1 MPLTYVH
8 YALWNCIIQQCTPHI
23 LKWLPLN
30 KSQHILVASLEFKWN
45 LGWPLL
51 WPCPPCRPDQESLH
65 SPPTASSCYWSR
77 SAWSPQPRLRPC
89 TGVQR
94 TERDNHT
101 LPLHCI
107 QHTLPRIRKC
117 QLSHLLL
124 FVIISKGRKCN
135 LQSIPGIIFDAVSC
149 ILGSNYVL
157 ISKG

>member
-1 MPLTYVH
+1 MSNKWRNFHDLRRNM
-8 YALWNCIIQQCTPHI
+8 YALCFTKLLLYQWTM
-23 LKWLPLN
+23 KPL
-30 KSQHILVASLEFKWN
+30 LVASLEFKWN

-51 WPCPPCRPDQESLH
+51 WPCPPCRPDQESRH
-65 SPPTASSCYWSR
+65 SLPTASSYYWSR